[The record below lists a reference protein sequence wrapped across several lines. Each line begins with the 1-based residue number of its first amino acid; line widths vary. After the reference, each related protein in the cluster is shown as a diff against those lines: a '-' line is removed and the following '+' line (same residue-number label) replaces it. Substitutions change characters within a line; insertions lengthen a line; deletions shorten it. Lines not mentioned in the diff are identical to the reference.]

1 MAGTPG
7 RSTRRRM
14 PRADRERQML
24 EAAEAVFAERG
35 YQDAS
40 MDEIARRVGVTKPM
54 LYAYFG
60 SKEGLLV
67 ASIGRVREDMTRAVV
82 DALPGAT
89 TLRDVLWRG
98 LLAYHEF
105 VAGHDQGWAVVRQVA
120 SQAVSDQVEEI
131 RRVLRD
137 LIAEMILMYAP
148 EAPAL
153 NREAYAELIVGAC
166 ERAAIWRQT
175 RDDVTPRQAAELVM
189 EGLWNGI
196 ERLAERYGAAL
207 DNATS
212 GISA

>member
-1 MAGTPG
+1 
-7 RSTRRRM
+7 
-14 PRADRERQML
+14 ML
-24 EAAEAVFAERG
+24 EVAEAVFAERG

-67 ASIGRVREDMTRAVV
+67 ATIGRVREDMTRAVV
-82 DALPGAT
+82 ASLDGAT
-89 TLRDVLWRG
+89 SLRDVLWRG

-105 VAGHDQGWAVVRQVA
+105 VAEHDQGWVVIRQVA
-120 SQAVSDQVEEI
+120 SAAVNDQVEGI
-131 RRVLRD
+131 RRELRD
-137 LIAEMILMYAP
+137 LIAEMIRVYAP
-148 EAPAL
+148 EAPPL

-175 RDDVTPRQAAELVM
+175 RDDVNPRRAAELTM

-196 ERLAERYGAAL
+196 ERLAEQYGATL
-207 DNATS
+207 DNARS